1 MNIGSRVR
9 FLSDVG
15 GGIVV
20 GFDKKGWALVEDEDG
35 FQIPMPKH
43 ECVVVEESVV
53 GKSNAAAT
61 ISTTTSLTKTAKDI
75 KKSSSSTSQEGGAAI
90 ISGAKYIQ
98 TTNGDNLNVALVYT
112 KSSEPVAGAQSF
124 LCTLANESNYNL
136 LATYTIMYKGES
148 TLVYAGEILPFER
161 KVLFSFGREALSDG
175 AKKVLVRLTPFK
187 RVLNSR
193 GSQIREGEFNIYK
206 GVDEKKCWQGK
217 SVVEKEFT
225 LDTVNLLKEGAFKD
239 NGYVSER
246 GYVVAIIR
254 EGFVDKEAA
263 QELKKELYEKF
274 RGDAKGSNG
283 DKSNPNKSKSANKN
297 NATPEGALFSGE
309 DPLVKVGVN
318 GVFEVD
324 LHIHELLDNTAGMN
338 NADMLKYQIDT
349 FNKVMIAH
357 LHKRGTRI
365 VFIHGKGDGVLR
377 NAIVKELKN
386 KYSNSTWQDASFRE
400 YGFGATMVRI

>member
-35 FQIPMPKH
+35 FQIPMPVR
-43 ECVVVEESVV
+43 ECVVIEESVV
-53 GKSNAAAT
+53 GKS
-61 ISTTTSLTKTAKDI
+61 STTTVITKTAKDI
-75 KKSSSSTSQEGGAAI
+75 KNSGSSTSQEGGAAI
-90 ISGAKYIQ
+90 VSGAKYIQ
-98 TTNGDNLNVALVYT
+98 TTNGDNLNVALIYT

-136 LATYTIMYKGES
+136 LATYSIMYKGES
-148 TLVYAGEILPFER
+148 TLVFAGEILPFER

-187 RVLNSR
+187 RVLNSS
-193 GSQIREGEFNIYK
+193 GSLVREGEYNIYK

-225 LDTVNLLKEGAFKD
+225 LDAVNLLKEGAFKD

-254 EGFVDKEAA
+254 EGFVDKEGVK
-263 QELKKELYEKF
+263 ELKKELYEKF
-274 RGDAKGSNG
+274 RGDAKGRDTSNSG
-283 DKSNPNKSKSANKN
+283 SAKNSSIKSKSANKS
-297 NATPEGALFSGE
+297 NAIPEDAMYRGE

-324 LHIHELLDNTAGMN
+324 LHINELLDNTAGMS
-338 NADMLKYQIDT
+338 NADMLKYQLEI
-349 FNKVMIAH
+349 FNKVMVAH
-357 LHKRGTRI
+357 LHKKGTRI

-377 NAIVKELKN
+377 NAIIKELKN
-386 KYSNSTWQDASFRE
+386 KYSSSSWQDASFRE
-400 YGFGATMVRI
+400 YGFGATMVRV